1 MEQQTDESKILEDTE
16 RKSRYDSACRKLLSE
31 KIFLA
36 WILKGCT
43 EEFRDVDPKEIKE
56 RYLEGEPQVA
66 EVSVDDEFVENT
78 GGKSPS
84 RITGMDTVSKSSHEG
99 TVAYDIRFSARTPAS
114 GQSVMLGMK
123 LIVDVEGQND
133 FYPGYPLVTRA
144 VYYGG
149 RMISSQKETEF
160 TGSDYG
166 GIKKVYSIWICF
178 EPPKERRNT
187 INVYEITERHV
198 KGEVV
203 ENRRFYDKMTEVMVC
218 LGGPEDKNYD
228 GTLKLLD
235 VLFSDASADEKRSVL
250 EEEYDI
256 PMTEQMSEEVKG
268 VDSLGEGV
276 FRRGVAQGKAEGRQE
291 TTIIIKAHNNGD
303 TAEQISTR
311 NDYPLGYVCDVIND
325 YENA

>member
-1 MEQQTDESKILEDTE
+1 MEQQTDESRVLEDTE
-16 RKSRYDSACRKLLSE
+16 KLSQYDNALRKLLSE

-56 RYLEGEPQVA
+56 RYIEGEPQVA
-66 EVSVDDEFVENT
+66 EVALDDEFPT
-78 GGKSPS
+78 DPGSKTFP
-84 RITGMDTVSKSSHEG
+84 RITGMDTVSKSTHEG
-99 TVAYDIRFSARTPAS
+99 TVTYDIRFSAMTPVF
-114 GQSVMLGMK
+114 GQPVTLGMK
-123 LIVDVEGQND
+123 LIVDVEGQRD

-166 GIKKVYSIWICF
+166 GLKKVYSIWICLK
-178 EPPKERRNT
+178 PPKERRNT
-187 INVYEITERHV
+187 INVYQIDEHHIKGKFVEERRH
-198 KGEVV
+198 
-203 ENRRFYDKMTEVMVC
+203 YDKMTEIMVC
-218 LGGPEDKNYD
+218 LGGSEDRDYD

-235 VLFSDASADEKRSVL
+235 VLFSNASVDEKRQVL
-250 EEEYDI
+250 AGEYNI
-256 PMTEQMSEEVKG
+256 PMTEQISEEVSG
-268 VDSLGEGV
+268 VDSIGAGIFRDGV
-276 FRRGVAQGKAEGRQE
+276 TQGRKE

-303 TAEQISTR
+303 SAEQISAK
-311 NDYPLGYVCDVIND
+311 NDYPLGYVCDVIAD